1 MFHPEYHGVNR
12 FEQINDKVLLTATGE
27 FADFQDAVKKLREL
41 TQESFLFD
49 DGVDHSVQDYAN
61 YLSSIAYERR
71 NKQNPYYNNFVVAG
85 FEKGESYL
93 ASVDLYGTHIAKDY
107 VTAGF
112 SKYFGLALIAND
124 WNPALPAADC
134 RRILHKCFTVIYERD
149 CKSIDEVQ
157 FALVTDRGVEVMP
170 PEKVDS
176 QWDFRDFRERK
187 NEKLWQ

>member
-1 MFHPEYHGVNR
+1 M
-12 FEQINDKVLLTATGE
+12 LLTATGE
-27 FADFQDAVKKLREL
+27 FADFQEAVRKLKDL

-61 YLSSIAYERR
+61 YLASISYDRR
-71 NKQNPYYNNFVVAG
+71 NRQNPLYNNFVVAG

-93 ASVDLYGTHIAKDY
+93 ASIDPFGTHIVKDF

-112 SKYFGLALIAND
+112 SKYFGLSLIANE

-134 RRILHKCFTVIYERD
+134 RRILHQCFTVIYERD
-149 CKSIDEVQ
+149 CKSIDQVQ
-157 FALVTDRGVEVMP
+157 FALVTEEGVKVME
-170 PEKVDS
+170 PEKVVS
-176 QWDFRDFRERK
+176 NWDFRDFRERK